1 MANPY
6 RVGIE
11 LAMSS
16 NHAAV
21 LAALSRSLLGVY
33 PHVQQLTGHFNQL
46 RTAIGGALGIG
57 AGSEL
62 MSMLVDLTKKTKDL
76 SHELT
81 QLRKLGL
88 TEPEIARVQAEA
100 VRITRTV
107 PGTTELQALKI
118 PGQTYSMLGL
128 ENSLAIAEDL
138 AKFQNVIKNT
148 TGKFD
153 ESDSNQLYQMLRS
166 ADLIGKLTDPTTHQ
180 VDIETLKR
188 YLNIGAQVM
197 LATEGKVTPQ
207 TWLGMAQQG
216 GPALMNLNEE
226 GLRTMGIMAQMMGGP
241 RSGTA
246 MMSLFQQMAGGTMFK
261 RTAEGMQELGL
272 LGPSGGARQSGEPK
286 PNADWWTEGG
296 RVSLSDEASK
306 RLTGMLGNDPLKFAE
321 ALKKIFEDKGITSNE
336 DQTRALFRIL
346 GRATTQRFTA
356 DELRNMSQIE
366 QERAR
371 VSGALPIGAAMEAQN
386 KGDVAQNL
394 RNITAAWENLLF
406 AIAGPNSANTI
417 AVLQSITG
425 GSIRSRKPFAAWI
438 RRPWHWSRR
447 QSPDSVLRLSVLVLS
462 RCSPRSVL
470 AAGSSLAS
478 VR

>member
-272 LGPSGGARQSGEPK
+272 LGHP
-286 PNADWWTEGG
+286 
-296 RVSLSDEASK
+296 V
-306 RLTGMLGNDPLKFAE
+306 
-321 ALKKIFEDKGITSNE
+321 
-336 DQTRALFRIL
+336 
-346 GRATTQRFTA
+346 
-356 DELRNMSQIE
+356 
-366 QERAR
+366 AR
-371 VSGALPIGAAMEAQN
+371 VNPGNQSRTQIGGLRAVASPYQTKPASALLEC
-386 KGDVAQNL
+386 
-394 RNITAAWENLLF
+394 
-406 AIAGPNSANTI
+406 SATI
-417 AVLQSITG
+417 
-425 GSIRSRKPFAAWI
+425 R
-438 RRPWHWSRR
+438 
-447 QSPDSVLRLSVLVLS
+447 
-462 RCSPRSVL
+462 
-470 AAGSSLAS
+470 
-478 VR
+478 